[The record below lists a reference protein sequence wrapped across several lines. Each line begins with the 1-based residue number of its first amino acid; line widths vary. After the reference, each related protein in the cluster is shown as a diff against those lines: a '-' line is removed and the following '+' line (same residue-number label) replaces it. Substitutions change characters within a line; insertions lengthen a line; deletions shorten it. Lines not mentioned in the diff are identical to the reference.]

1 MVTKER
7 FVIAV
12 ERRILK
18 KVVRRM
24 RRIVKRYEKD
34 NAERLAVISLQ
45 DEYLSCFNEYLR
57 KYHRERRIKESLSF
71 IISLSL

>member
-7 FVIAV
+7 VIICGLEFYITSKSV
-12 ERRILK
+12 K
-18 KVVRRM
+18 KTVRRM

-45 DEYLSCFNEYLR
+45 DEYLSCFKEYLR
-57 KYHRERRIKESLSF
+57 KYHRERRR
-71 IISLSL
+71 